1 MDPIVRLVRLENNH
15 NYGMFGVLIFH
26 GEYFCTTLEPPWFD
40 NMQNTSCIPTGQ
52 YLCSSVNSPKFGHTY
67 EIRHVPNRDSILF
80 HAGNRVRDTQGCI
93 LLAQY
98 PGKLRGDR
106 AVLNSG
112 ATFSEFLRRLDGV
125 YTFCLT
131 IVEQF

>member
-1 MDPIVRLVRLENNH
+1 
-15 NYGMFGVLIFH
+15 
-26 GEYFCTTLEPPWFD
+26 
-40 NMQNTSCIPTGQ
+40 
-52 YLCSSVNSPKFGHTY
+52 
-67 EIRHVPNRDSILF
+67 
-80 HAGNRVRDTQGCI
+80 

-112 ATFSEFLRRLDGV
+112 ATFSEFLRRLAGV
-125 YTFCLT
+125 YTFGLT